1 MELNN
6 ADMEHTGEGYM
17 YSTREKQGYGWSH
30 PKRPQEMSENSELGL
45 YYSWAYASAGI
56 SYAMKTGDDTYIKQ
70 SGMTEGDQKLFKSI
84 ALLEETREGKYWEE
98 SGNFVYRLESDRPEK
113 KGEEYSWPYQL
124 QCFMETSTCVTE
136 KCMKFLRIPM
146 VGGRLSTP
154 LGLLRRGILMVP
166 GRWKGSLKVSLP
178 MLLENPLINSLLFI

>member
-1 MELNN
+1 MELNSE
-6 ADMEHTGEGYM
+6 DMEYTGEGYM
-17 YSTREKQGYGWSH
+17 YSTREKQGYGWPH

-98 SGNFVYRLESDRPEK
+98 SGNFIYRLGSDHPEK
-113 KGEEYSWPYQL
+113 KGEEYSWPYRL
-124 QCFMETSTCVTE
+124 QMFHGDFYVRNGEVHEIPENTDGWGKIVYSDGTLKARYLDGAWQMEGFFEGIATNT
-136 KCMKFLRIPM
+136 
-146 VGGRLSTP
+146 VGKP
-154 LGLLRRGILMVP
+154 FD
-166 GRWKGSLKVSLP
+166 K
-178 MLLENPLINSLLFI
+178 

>member
-1 MELNN
+1 
-6 ADMEHTGEGYM
+6 
-17 YSTREKQGYGWSH
+17 
-30 PKRPQEMSENSELGL
+30 MSENSELGL

-98 SGNFVYRLESDRPEK
+98 SGNFVYRLESDHPEK
-113 KGEEYSWPYQL
+113 RVKNILGLINYK
-124 QCFMETSTCVTE
+124 CFMETSTCVTE

-146 VGGRLSTP
+146 VGDRLSTP
-154 LGLLRRGILMVP
+154 LGLLKRGILMVP
-166 GRWKGSLKVSLP
+166 GRWKGSLKA
-178 MLLENPLINSLLFI
+178 